1 MLIICNSMKYINFN
15 LIRKPESD
23 FMCGLSH
30 SRKGIMG
37 GMSHIVID
45 RDVKRVFM
53 TSRVIIVYMDLIK
66 TRKK

>member
-1 MLIICNSMKYINFN
+1 
-15 LIRKPESD
+15 
-23 FMCGLSH
+23 MCGLSH
-30 SRKGIMG
+30 SRKGVMG

-45 RDVKRVFM
+45 RDAKRVFM